1 MILLINT
8 TMPIIEQSKW
18 SLLMLINTYLDF
30 DVDNNDENPKFKIGD
45 HV

>member
-1 MILLINT
+1 
-8 TMPIIEQSKW
+8 MPIIEQSKG
-18 SLLMLINTYLDF
+18 SLLMLINTYLDS

>member
-1 MILLINT
+1 
-8 TMPIIEQSKW
+8 MPIIEQSKW
-18 SLLMLINTYLDF
+18 SLLMLINTYLDS